1 MCAFQNQ
8 AAAGMR
14 PWTAILLIGLVSGK
28 VLGKQPSLAPSQ
40 LAPYGAQQAVAGLG
54 PGPLPATQL
63 MTSDCSSY
71 PFQVATSLYALGSS
85 AGADLASAL
94 TSCLGQ
100 TACQVSVTKTA
111 SCRMGSILHASSLS
125 APQRNCTDTEQPV
138 YVCKNFAVSPAL
150 YQSVQSGSCIDDF
163 QQQSVV
169 CSGTQLQRNLYQ
181 AILSG
186 TSKLLLHRKDDRELL
201 LYSSAT
207 ADHGQEPKACL
218 YLLETT
224 VRGQLR
230 GVADSANAWLSRND
244 TCCRELREA
253 VRASTGRSAVADDPR
268 CPGVHNVDAA
278 AGRCKPRRR
287 SEDEADAAGQG
298 PGHPE
303 QLLEL

>member
-1 MCAFQNQ
+1 MCAFRIA

-14 PWTAILLIGLVSGK
+14 PWTVIVLIGLVSGK
-28 VLGKQPSLAPSQ
+28 VLGKTLAPSQ
-40 LAPYGAQQAVAGLG
+40 LAPYGAQQAVVG
-54 PGPLPATQL
+54 PGPVPLPATQP
-63 MTSDCSSY
+63 MTSDCSSF

-111 SCRMGSILHASSLS
+111 SCSMGSILHANSLS

-150 YQSVQSGSCIDDF
+150 YQSVQSGSCSDDF

-186 TSKLLLHRKDDRELL
+186 I
-201 LYSSAT
+201 SSFKNRSNKT
-207 ADHGQEPKACL
+207 KEVLCSTDTTNHKQKPQACHL
-218 YLLETT
+218 IIETT
-224 VRGQLR
+224 IRGQLQ
-230 GVADSANAWLSRND
+230 GVMDSANACLSQMHI
-244 TCCRELREA
+244 CCRKLPKA
-253 VRASTGRSAVADDPR
+253 VRASAGESAVADDPR
-268 CPGVHNVDAA
+268 VPGVHNLDAA
-278 AGRCKPRRR
+278 AGRCKPGRR
-287 SEDEADAAGQG
+287 SQDEADAAGQG
-298 PGHPE
+298 PGHSK